1 VGVSASRWYAADPKR
16 KRQKVAASGEHHVD
30 NCARSAGADAGGV
43 EPDAARRTHSRPASA
58 SRPTLRHPPESAH
71 NVGRVPRLRRSD
83 STRPGYR
90 RVKSGTG
97 FSYRDPDGDVVT
109 DPELRE
115 RFEKLGIPP
124 AWTDVWI
131 APYPNGHIQA
141 MGVDGAGRRQ
151 YIYHPTWREQKD
163 RVKYDRALRLAESL
177 PSARRQVTMD
187 LRSDGYTK
195 ERVLAAA
202 FRMLDTGSL
211 RVGSERYAE
220 ANGSHGL
227 STLLCRHAKVKGNVV
242 HLDFPAKSG
251 QEWSSEIRD
260 PDLASFVRSLKR
272 RGGDAR
278 LLGYKEG
285 RRWRTLDASDINEY
299 VKLRTGGE
307 FTAKDFRTL
316 HGTIAA
322 AVSLAGHGPEKSQT
336 GVKKALAQA
345 MRDASE
351 VLGNTPTVAKTSYV
365 DPRIVDHYR
374 HGETIDPKRTHAAE
388 SEVRA
393 LLYE

>member
-1 VGVSASRWYAADPKR
+1 M
-16 KRQKVAASGEHHVD
+16 
-30 NCARSAGADAGGV
+30 
-43 EPDAARRTHSRPASA
+43 
-58 SRPTLRHPPESAH
+58 
-71 NVGRVPRLRRSD
+71 PRLRRSD

-90 RVKSGTG
+90 RVQDGES
-97 FSYRDPDGDVVT
+97 FAYLDPKGEAVT
-109 DPELRE
+109 DADLLA
-115 RFEKLGIPP
+115 RFDALAIPP

-131 APYPNGHIQA
+131 APYANGHIQA

-163 RVKYDRALRLAESL
+163 KLKYDRALRLAESL

-187 LRSDGYTK
+187 LRQEGFPK

-227 STLLCRHAKVKGNVV
+227 STLLCRHVKVSRNDVV
-242 HLDFPAKSG
+242 HLEFPAKSG
-251 QEWSSEIRD
+251 QEWSSDIKDKE
-260 PDLASFVRSLKR
+260 LAAFVRALKR
-272 RGGDAR
+272 RGPDAR
-278 LLGYKEG
+278 LLAYKDG
-285 RRWRTLDASDINEY
+285 RRWRTLDAADINEY
-299 VKLRTGGE
+299 VKLRTGGD

-316 HGTIAA
+316 HGTVAA
-322 AVSLAGHGPEKSQT
+322 AVSLAEHGPEQSQAK
-336 GVKKALAQA
+336 VKKALAQA
-345 MRDASE
+345 MRDASD
-351 VLGNTPTVAKTSYV
+351 VLGNTPSIAKASYV
-365 DPRIVDHYR
+365 DPRVVDHYR

-393 LLYE
+393 LLFE